1 MPFDYWFFG
10 CLFLIT
16 VTLLTIA
23 FFKGRQEVKENEE
36 RLANML
42 AEDDAYDHGI
52 IELKNKKL
60 STWEDE

>member
-60 STWEDE
+60 STWEEE